1 MISGKRTPSF
11 ESVPGGPESAAG
23 LSGSLLVLPVGMF
36 GAGVAFCDALISSTL
51 VWLSLFAGLTV
62 KLPPGPTVGFAG
74 RSGPGFSVTGGGSGG
89 SGGNVGVAV
98 AVAVAVAVVV
108 VPVNVVAV
116 FDVCVVVVLVV
127 TEVAVVVVVVDG
139 VVVVDIVVVVP
150 VVSVVLGS
158 VVLVLVDV
166 TVVVVWNNVQ
176 PASSFKPTTSKL
188 PYLCKRQTRD
198 ST

>member
-98 AVAVAVAVVV
+98 AVAVAVVV